1 MKTPDFKSRAE
12 GSMLGLAVGDALGA
26 PVEFGH
32 TSYDIRWEMKNL
44 RHMKENRRGDKGIW
58 TDDTSMA
65 LCIADS
71 LLEKNGYDSY
81 DLMEKYKDWM
91 INGYRSY
98 YPMGDGIGIRTQE
111 AIETYIEDPIIH
123 LDTPKT
129 DSIGNGCIMR
139 LAPIVIANFENT
151 PENILEAAKLSC
163 RETHDSVGAMATTEL
178 MAASLYLVLEGEEK
192 PKILEQA
199 IQMVKEPEL
208 KDFLDRED
216 HLHNRIFDK
225 TGDTLRDLGGYAIDC
240 FDIAMWGLLNF
251 DNFEYGMLGVIG
263 LGGDT
268 DTNAAVFGQ
277 LAGAYYGVETIPE
290 EWRNDL
296 YLGDEIKELADSL
309 TKMKKFD
316 VLRTRFEDDKYFKE
330 K

>member
-1 MKTPDFKSRAE
+1 MIIAHEKALKSGPLFIGKFFTYNRDMKTPDFKSRAE

-151 PENILEAAKLSC
+151 PENILEAAAKLSC

-178 MAASLYLVLEGEEK
+178 MAASLYLVLKGEEK

-199 IQMVKEPEL
+199 IQMVKEP
-208 KDFLDRED
+208 
-216 HLHNRIFDK
+216 
-225 TGDTLRDLGGYAIDC
+225 
-240 FDIAMWGLLNF
+240 
-251 DNFEYGMLGVIG
+251 
-263 LGGDT
+263 
-268 DTNAAVFGQ
+268 
-277 LAGAYYGVETIPE
+277 
-290 EWRNDL
+290 
-296 YLGDEIKELADSL
+296 
-309 TKMKKFD
+309 
-316 VLRTRFEDDKYFKE
+316 RTRKIFSIAKTIFITAFLIKPAIPCATSADMQSIVLILQCGDF
-330 K
+330 